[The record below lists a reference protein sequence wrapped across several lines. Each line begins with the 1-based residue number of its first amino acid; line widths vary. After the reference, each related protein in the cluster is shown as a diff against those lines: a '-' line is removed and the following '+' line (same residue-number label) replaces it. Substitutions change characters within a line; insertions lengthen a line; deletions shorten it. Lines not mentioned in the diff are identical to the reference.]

1 MVSRYS
7 DLYLNAR
14 NALREKEGDNAALC
28 ARELLAKAVGKRPE
42 EIIANRDIYASEEIE
57 ETLNGYVQRML
68 NDEPLAYVLGEWDF
82 YGMTLQ
88 VNRDV
93 LIPRDD
99 TMAVT
104 DLAIDYALF
113 LEQNPRVLDLCAGCG
128 CIGLAIARRVK
139 DAHVVL
145 GEISPAAIRVA
156 RKNIQAQKMAGRVTC
171 MAMDATRPAM
181 NFIGKFDLIVSNP
194 PYITSREMEHLQPSV
209 KDFEPHLALHGGED
223 GLDFYRSI
231 TAGFTH
237 ALKPGGCLCFE
248 FGMGQEK
255 AVAEILLQHDY
266 EIVKW
271 KRDASGIMRAV
282 QARRKEKDDR

>member
-14 NALREKEGDNAALC
+14 NAMREKEGENASLY

-57 ETLNGYVQRML
+57 QTLNGYVQRIL
-68 NDEPLAYVLGEWDF
+68 QDEPLAYVLGEWDF
-82 YGMTLQ
+82 CGMTLK
-88 VNRDV
+88 VTPDV

-99 TMAVT
+99 TLAVT
-104 DLAIDYALF
+104 ELAIDYALF
-113 LEQNPRVLDLCAGCG
+113 LDQNPRVLDLCAGSG
-128 CIGLAIARRVK
+128 CIGLAIANRVK

-156 RKNIQAQKMAGRVTC
+156 RANIQGQKLGGRVTC
-171 MAMDATRPAM
+171 MAIDANRAAM

-194 PYITSREMEHLQPSV
+194 PYITSREMAQLQPSV
-209 KDFEPHLALHGGED
+209 ARYEPHLALDGGTD

-231 TAGFTH
+231 TQNFTH

-248 FGMGQEK
+248 FGMGQEA
-255 AVAEILLQHDY
+255 AVEQILLQQDY

-282 QARRKEKDDR
+282 QARKKEKVD

>member
-14 NALREKEGDNAALC
+14 NALREKEGENASLC

-57 ETLNGYVQRML
+57 QTLNGYVQRIL
-68 NDEPLAYVLGEWDF
+68 QDEPLPYVLGEWDF
-82 YGMTLQ
+82 CGMTLT
-88 VNRDV
+88 VTPDV

-99 TMAVT
+99 TLAVT
-104 DLAIDYALF
+104 ELAIDYAL
-113 LEQNPRVLDLCAGCG
+113 LLDQNPRVLDLCTGSG
-128 CIGLAIARRVK
+128 CIGLAIANRVK

-145 GEISPAAIRVA
+145 GELSPAAIRVA
-156 RKNIQAQKMAGRVTC
+156 RSNIQRHKLGGRVTC
-171 MAMDATRPAM
+171 MAMDAAKPAM

-194 PYITSREMEHLQPSV
+194 PYITSQEMTQLQPSV
-209 KDFEPHLALHGGED
+209 AQYEPHLALDGGPD

-231 TAGFTH
+231 TQCFTH

-248 FGMGQEK
+248 FGMGQEA
-255 AVAEILLQHDY
+255 AVEQILLQQDY

-282 QARRKEKDDR
+282 QARRKEKDD